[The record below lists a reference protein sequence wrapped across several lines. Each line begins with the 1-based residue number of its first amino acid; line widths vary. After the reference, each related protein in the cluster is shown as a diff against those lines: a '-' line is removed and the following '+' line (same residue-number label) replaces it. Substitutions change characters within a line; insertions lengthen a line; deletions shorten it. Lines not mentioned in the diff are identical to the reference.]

1 MRKIGDV
8 VAGRYALAASLGGA
22 VVGPM
27 FRAFDLQASQEVA
40 VKVLEPERCGA
51 EAWQRYAQLVA
62 AATRARS
69 PGLVLPRL
77 QPAGAGEPAH
87 AVSELLVGEDLEA
100 LRARV
105 GPVPAERAV
114 EIAAACARAL
124 GPVTTAT
131 GAAHRDLKPGNLW
144 ICADGEVRVLD
155 YGFAE
160 LGVQPVPPRAGV
172 YVEYRA
178 PEQLEGAA
186 GDARSDVFSLAVLLF
201 ELVTGVHPFAGPS
214 AFKVAHRVL
223 LQAAPRPT
231 EVAPAI
237 PMTAAVEDVFA
248 RALAKRPADR
258 FADLSELARS
268 LAHSQRSEVA
278 LLPFED
284 EPPAPAPVAEDLS
297 ELVAAPQAATPDD
310 MSTMLILKGGREANA
325 AVLASAPSLAAPAA
339 VPASAPSLAA
349 PAPAAASAPSTPAA
363 PALLAPQVAAQGLAA
378 ARLAAPAPAVASPP
392 AALSGPPPLPFGDRT
407 DPDIDP
413 RGLAASAR
421 APSPPRRD
429 APLFDDGQRTVV
441 GAGPV
446 RRDEPLDATELL
458 PAPGS
463 ASDMATHLVQVADD
477 DTPSVTVVAPRPG
490 ASSGREA
497 TLALAPPTQELA
509 PAESG
514 TVLFVAEPQATLML
528 DAPGTLMLD
537 APATTSVRPE
547 PPREPP
553 ARSHAATLV
562 AINLVAGLLILGGIA
577 WWVLRG

>member
-160 LGVQPVPPRAGV
+160 LGVQPVPPRGGV
-172 YVEYRA
+172 HVEYRA

-214 AFKVAHRVL
+214 AFKVAHKVL

-325 AVLASAPSLAAPAA
+325 AALAAAPSLAPPASTTASTPSLAAPA
-339 VPASAPSLAA
+339 SAP
-349 PAPAAASAPSTPAA
+349 
-363 PALLAPQVAAQGLAA
+363 V
-378 ARLAAPAPAVASPP
+378 VASPP
-392 AALSGPPPLPFGDRT
+392 AALGGPPPLPFGDRT

-413 RGLAASAR
+413 RGLAASRR

-490 ASSGREA
+490 ASASREV

-514 TVLFVAEPQATLML
+514 TVLFVARPQGTLML

-537 APATTSVRPE
+537 APASVRPE

-553 ARSHAATLV
+553 ARSHVSTLV

>member
-77 QPAGAGEPAH
+77 QPAGAGEPAL
-87 AVSELLVGEDLEA
+87 ALSELLVGEDLEA

-160 LGVQPVPPRAGV
+160 LGVQPVPPRGGV

-201 ELVTGVHPFAGPS
+201 ELVSGVHPFAGP
-214 AFKVAHRVL
+214 AACKEGHRVL
-223 LQAAPRPT
+223 LQAGPGAPHPHGGGVGRRPLRDG
-231 EVAPAI
+231 AQRGP
-237 PMTAAVEDVFA
+237 
-248 RALAKRPADR
+248 RRR
-258 FADLSELARS
+258 LAR
-268 LAHSQRSEVA
+268 RPE
-278 LLPFED
+278 
-284 EPPAPAPVAEDLS
+284 
-297 ELVAAPQAATPDD
+297 
-310 MSTMLILKGGREANA
+310 GR
-325 AVLASAPSLAAPAA
+325 
-339 VPASAPSLAA
+339 
-349 PAPAAASAPSTPAA
+349 
-363 PALLAPQVAAQGLAA
+363 
-378 ARLAAPAPAVASPP
+378 
-392 AALSGPPPLPFGDRT
+392 
-407 DPDIDP
+407 
-413 RGLAASAR
+413 
-421 APSPPRRD
+421 RR
-429 APLFDDGQRTVV
+429 
-441 GAGPV
+441 GPV
-446 RRDEPLDATELL
+446 RPVRVPRVTGGVGCAG
-458 PAPGS
+458 ARGR
-463 ASDMATHLVQVADD
+463 AD
-477 DTPSVTVVAPRPG
+477 R
-490 ASSGREA
+490 R
-497 TLALAPPTQELA
+497 L
-509 PAESG
+509 
-514 TVLFVAEPQATLML
+514 
-528 DAPGTLMLD
+528 
-537 APATTSVRPE
+537 
-547 PPREPP
+547 
-553 ARSHAATLV
+553 
-562 AINLVAGLLILGGIA
+562 
-577 WWVLRG
+577 LRGR